1 MTIGKIP
8 RNQLCSQL
16 LESSFRRVA
25 RKLGKNVSGLENRTQ
40 RVPKRSYQSLV
51 GWNPFQPLFMFGQQ
65 FFENEKDKG
74 RVRDYQFQSIV
85 SAIEAGPFCRLKLF
99 LFFVNFWL
107 SFFWLMASHPGSS
120 FCSSSV
126 LLSFITWVNIR
137 TEREKY
143 LVPTVEEPF
152 HNKLRDNLFK
162 NVSLLRETLYHYH
175 LT

>member
-107 SFFWLMASHPGSS
+107 SFFLINGQPSWQFFL
-120 FCSSSV
+120 F
-126 LLSFITWVNIR
+126 TIR
-137 TEREKY
+137 PSLVYYVSEYTYWERKISG
-143 LVPTVEEPF
+143 T
-152 HNKLRDNLFK
+152 NSRR
-162 NVSLLRETLYHYH
+162 S
-175 LT
+175 

>member
-8 RNQLCSQL
+8 RNRLCSQL

-107 SFFWLMASHPGSS
+107 SFFLINGQ
-120 FCSSSV
+120 
-126 LLSFITWVNIR
+126 LSWQFFLFTIR
-137 TEREKY
+137 PSLVYYVSEYTYCERKISG
-143 LVPTVEEPF
+143 T
-152 HNKLRDNLFK
+152 NSRR
-162 NVSLLRETLYHYH
+162 S
-175 LT
+175 